1 MRGVM
6 HCESKLQTLILTGG
20 TRMKEDFEE
29 IFAYQDDRK
38 ATVDVREAAEILGLH
53 PNTIYKYIR
62 TEQLPALHIGRR
74 WLISKA
80 MLYRFVCGRE

>member
-1 MRGVM
+1 M

-80 MLYRFVCGRE
+80 VLYRFVCGRE

>member
-1 MRGVM
+1 
-6 HCESKLQTLILTGG
+6 
-20 TRMKEDFEE
+20 MKEDFEE

-62 TEQLPALHIGRR
+62 TEQLLTLHIGRR

-80 MLYRFVCGRE
+80 VLYRFVCGPRVSRNLPELKHISFL

>member
-1 MRGVM
+1 
-6 HCESKLQTLILTGG
+6 
-20 TRMKEDFEE
+20 MKEDFEE

-62 TEQLPALHIGRR
+62 PEQLPALHIGRR

-80 MLYRFVCGRE
+80 VLYRFVCGRE